1 MIIFIVLLIITLTS
15 AGQIFLKLG
24 ADRLKPS
31 TFINRYVILGYT
43 MFVLTIILSYYLMQK
58 VPMKYFTVVMS
69 LNYIAVMIAAKI
81 FLDEKINKNRISGTI
96 MVAIGVFIFL
106 I

>member
-1 MIIFIVLLIITLTS
+1 MIISIVLLIIVLTS

-24 ADRLKPS
+24 ADDSKIS
-31 TFINRYVILGYT
+31 GFINRYVLLGYV
-43 MFVLTIILSYYLMQK
+43 MLVLTIVLSYYLMQRI
-58 VPMKYFTVVMS
+58 PMKYFTVVMS

-81 FLDEKINKNRISGTI
+81 FLDEKINKERITGTI
-96 MVAIGVFIFL
+96 MIAFGIFVFL